1 MNEEEKQIL
10 EERYLKAIDYIDYLK
25 EENRELQNKLEIEK
39 KKSYKSEYFEEVSY
53 AQSMILKK
61 IKTYPVEFK
70 DDRLILLVDKTLI
83 NNGMYETNYVSKED
97 VKNKLDNLIEKL
109 EKANLGGFADET
121 RDIKEELLEEIN

>member
-10 EERYLKAIDYIDYLK
+10 EERYPKALDYIDYLK
-25 EENRELQNKLEIEK
+25 EENRKLQNKLEIEK
-39 KKSYKSEYFEEVSY
+39 KKSYKLEYFEEVSY

-61 IKTYPVEFK
+61 IKAYPVEFK

-83 NNGMYETNYVSKED
+83 NNGMYETNFVSKED
-97 VKNKLDNLIEKL
+97 VKNKLNNLIEKL

>member
-10 EERYLKAIDYIDYLK
+10 EERYPRAIDYIDYLK
-25 EENRELQNKLEIEK
+25 EEIRKLQNKLEIEK

>member
-10 EERYLKAIDYIDYLK
+10 EERYPKAIDYIDYLK
-25 EENRELQNKLEIEK
+25 EEIRKLQNKLEIEK
-39 KKSYKSEYFEEVSY
+39 KKSYKSEYFEEVSHV
-53 AQSMILKK
+53 QSMILKK

-83 NNGMYETNYVSKED
+83 NNGMYETNYISKED

-109 EKANLGGFADET
+109 EKANLDGFADET